1 MKHIAR
7 AQIDKHGGPKVWSG
21 AQPHR
26 MGKGAG
32 QIPGLVSNKGGREAG
47 CVGSS
52 ERIMLALCFL
62 YVLCAPGSWLGPIG
76 KHTARLT
83 GKDGRGM
90 TGRSR
95 RTILAAS
102 RHPVAPASGAGGRSV
117 VRMEAVR
124 RELRGS
130 AIALV
135 LVAATTLVA
144 YVLIQSFDVRRG
156 SVIYLLPV
164 LLAGWHLGLVPA
176 LVAAVA
182 GVLWSGY
189 FFFSPYYSFYLARPN
204 EILNLLLFMV
214 VAVVTS
220 HLANSMKKQTEL
232 ARNSEKEMGDL
243 YAFSRRLAAASSAA
257 DIYLAIEEHLASLV
271 QRKVVLFG
279 AVSDS
284 DREIKPEQEGLSQRV
299 HSAIAEVR
307 AGRTL
312 ATTVDDGAGDIW
324 LVRRVSQKN
333 ADFGVIAIDLGSV
346 PPRTL
351 EEVRHRVDDVL
362 SDAAATLERLD
373 IARALG
379 DAKMRSETELLREA
393 LIGSVS
399 HELRTPLASILG
411 AATVLSKSPVI
422 AKEERLSSLAGV
434 VRDEAERLNNDIQ
447 NLLDATRISRE
458 QIRPRQE
465 WIEPQD
471 IVNSAIERRRRR
483 LSGNNVSLDMDSNL
497 PLIYVDAV
505 LVEQAFVQIVD
516 NAAKYS
522 PSGSPITIAAK
533 RNGHDVILS
542 VHDTGGGRTR
552 GENVRLGERF
562 FRAPRLAASTSG
574 SGLGLWIAKA
584 FVTANGGKI
593 QAVSPGADHG
603 AAVSI
608 LLPFA
613 TPANQPEV
621 GPDD

>member
-1 MKHIAR
+1 M
-7 AQIDKHGGPKVWSG
+7 
-21 AQPHR
+21 
-26 MGKGAG
+26 
-32 QIPGLVSNKGGREAG
+32 
-47 CVGSS
+47 
-52 ERIMLALCFL
+52 
-62 YVLCAPGSWLGPIG
+62 
-76 KHTARLT
+76 
-83 GKDGRGM
+83 
-90 TGRSR
+90 
-95 RTILAAS
+95 
-102 RHPVAPASGAGGRSV
+102 

-144 YVLIQSFDVRRG
+144 YVLIQSLDVRRG

-204 EILNLLLFMV
+204 EILNLVLFMV

-232 ARNSEKEMGDL
+232 ARKSEKEMGDL
-243 YAFSRRLAAASSAA
+243 YAFSRRLAASSSAA

-279 AVSDS
+279 AVADG
-284 DREIKPEQEGLSQRV
+284 DHDAKPDQEGLSQRV
-299 HSAIAEVR
+299 HSAIAEIR

-333 ADFGVIAIDLGSV
+333 ADFGVIAIDLGRV
-346 PPRTL
+346 PPGAV
-351 EEVRHRVDDVL
+351 EEIRHRVDDVL

-373 IARALG
+373 VARALN

-422 AKEERLSSLAGV
+422 AKDERLTSLAGV
-434 VRDEAERLNNDIQ
+434 VRDESERLNNDIQ

-471 IVNSAIERRRRR
+471 IVNSALERRRRR
-483 LSGNNVSLDMDSNL
+483 LAGHNVSLDMDSNL

-505 LVEQAFVQIVD
+505 LVEQALVQVVD

-522 PSGSPITIAAK
+522 PPGSPIVIAAK
-533 RNGHDVILS
+533 RNGRDVVLS
-542 VHDTGGGRTR
+542 VKDEGVGLTP
-552 GENVRLGERF
+552 EESAQLGERF
-562 FRAPRLAASTSG
+562 FRGARHAATTSG

-593 QAVSPGADHG
+593 QAVSAGADHG
-603 AAVSI
+603 AVVSI
-608 LLPFA
+608 HLPFA

>member
-1 MKHIAR
+1 
-7 AQIDKHGGPKVWSG
+7 
-21 AQPHR
+21 
-26 MGKGAG
+26 
-32 QIPGLVSNKGGREAG
+32 
-47 CVGSS
+47 
-52 ERIMLALCFL
+52 
-62 YVLCAPGSWLGPIG
+62 
-76 KHTARLT
+76 
-83 GKDGRGM
+83 
-90 TGRSR
+90 
-95 RTILAAS
+95 
-102 RHPVAPASGAGGRSV
+102 
-117 VRMEAVR
+117 
-124 RELRGS
+124 
-130 AIALV
+130 
-135 LVAATTLVA
+135 
-144 YVLIQSFDVRRG
+144 VLIQSLDVRRG

-204 EILNLLLFMV
+204 EILNLVLFMV

-232 ARNSEKEMGDL
+232 ARKSEKEMGDL

-279 AVSDS
+279 AVADG
-284 DREIKPEQEGLSQRV
+284 DHDAKPDQEGLSQRV
-299 HSAIAEVR
+299 YSAIAEIR

-346 PPRTL
+346 PPGAV

-373 IARALG
+373 VARALN

-422 AKEERLSSLAGV
+422 AKDERLTSLAGV
-434 VRDEAERLNNDIQ
+434 VRDESERLNNDIQ

-471 IVNSAIERRRRR
+471 IVNSALERRRRR
-483 LSGNNVSLDMDSNL
+483 LAGHNVSLDMDSNL

-505 LVEQAFVQIVD
+505 LVEQALVQVVD

-522 PSGSPITIAAK
+522 PPGSPIVIAAK
-533 RNGHDVILS
+533 RNGRDVVLS
-542 VHDTGGGRTR
+542 VKDQGVGLTP
-552 GENVRLGERF
+552 EESAQLGERF
-562 FRAPRLAASTSG
+562 FRGARHAATTSG

-593 QAVSPGADHG
+593 QAVSAGADHG
-603 AAVSI
+603 AVVSI
-608 LLPFA
+608 HLPFA

>member
-1 MKHIAR
+1 M
-7 AQIDKHGGPKVWSG
+7 D
-21 AQPHR
+21 
-26 MGKGAG
+26 
-32 QIPGLVSNKGGREAG
+32 
-47 CVGSS
+47 
-52 ERIMLALCFL
+52 
-62 YVLCAPGSWLGPIG
+62 
-76 KHTARLT
+76 
-83 GKDGRGM
+83 
-90 TGRSR
+90 
-95 RTILAAS
+95 
-102 RHPVAPASGAGGRSV
+102 
-117 VRMEAVR
+117 AVR

-130 AIALV
+130 AIAMGM
-135 LVAATTLVA
+135 VAVPTVVVYALT
-144 YVLIQSFDVRRG
+144 QSLEVRRG

-164 LLAGWHLGLVPA
+164 LLAGWHLGLIPA

-189 FFFSPYYSFYLARPN
+189 FFFSPYYRFYLARPN
-204 EILNLLLFMV
+204 EILNLVLFMV
-214 VAVVTS
+214 VAGVTS
-220 HLANSMKKQTEL
+220 HLANSMKKQNDVG
-232 ARNSEKEMGDL
+232 RKSEKEMGDL

-279 AVSDS
+279 AVADS
-284 DREIKPEQEGLSQRV
+284 DRDVKPEQEGLSQRV

-346 PPRTL
+346 PPWAV
-351 EEVRHRVDDVL
+351 EEIRHRVDDVL
-362 SDAAATLERLD
+362 SDAAATLDGLD
-373 IARALG
+373 VARALN
-379 DAKMRSETELLREA
+379 DAKIRSETELLREA

-411 AATVLSKSPVI
+411 AATVLSESTAI
-422 AKEERLSSLAGV
+422 AKDGRLTSLAGV

-447 NLLDATRISRE
+447 NLLDATRISRK

-471 IVNSAIERRRRR
+471 IVNSALERLRRR
-483 LSGNNVSLDMDSNL
+483 LSGHNVSLDMDCDL
-497 PLIYVDAV
+497 PFIYVDAV
-505 LVEQAFVQIVD
+505 LVEQAFAQIVD

-522 PSGSPITIAAK
+522 PPGSPIAVAAK
-533 RNGHDVILS
+533 CNDRDVVLS
-542 VHDTGGGRTR
+542 VHDDGVGLTAE
-552 GENVRLGERF
+552 ENAQLGERF
-562 FRAPRLAASTSG
+562 FRGARHAATTSG

-593 QAVSPGADHG
+593 EAASAGADQG
-603 AAVSI
+603 TTVSI

-613 TPANQPEV
+613 TPASQPEV
-621 GPDD
+621 GPDE

>member
-1 MKHIAR
+1 M
-7 AQIDKHGGPKVWSG
+7 
-21 AQPHR
+21 
-26 MGKGAG
+26 
-32 QIPGLVSNKGGREAG
+32 
-47 CVGSS
+47 
-52 ERIMLALCFL
+52 
-62 YVLCAPGSWLGPIG
+62 
-76 KHTARLT
+76 
-83 GKDGRGM
+83 
-90 TGRSR
+90 
-95 RTILAAS
+95 
-102 RHPVAPASGAGGRSV
+102 

-164 LLAGWHLGLVPA
+164 LLAGWHLGLLPA

-220 HLANSMKKQTEL
+220 HLANSMKKQTEV
-232 ARNSEKEMGDL
+232 ARKSEKEMGDL
-243 YAFSRRLAAASSAA
+243 YAFSRRLAGASSAG

-279 AVSDS
+279 AVADS
-284 DREIKPEQEGLSQRV
+284 DRDVKPEQEGLSQRV

-346 PPRTL
+346 PPWAV
-351 EEVRHRVDDVL
+351 EEIRHRVDDVL

-373 IARALG
+373 VARALN

-422 AKEERLSSLAGV
+422 AKDERLTALAGV

-471 IVNSAIERRRRR
+471 IVNSALERRRRR
-483 LSGNNVSLDMDSNL
+483 LSSHNVSLDMDSNL

-522 PSGSPITIAAK
+522 PTGSPITIAAK
-533 RNGHDVILS
+533 RNGRDVVLS
-542 VHDTGGGRTR
+542 VRDQGVGLTA
-552 GENVRLGERF
+552 EESAQIGERF
-562 FRAPRLAASTSG
+562 FRGARHAATTSG

-613 TPANQPEV
+613 TPASQPEV

>member
-1 MKHIAR
+1 M
-7 AQIDKHGGPKVWSG
+7 V
-21 AQPHR
+21 
-26 MGKGAG
+26 
-32 QIPGLVSNKGGREAG
+32 
-47 CVGSS
+47 
-52 ERIMLALCFL
+52 AL
-62 YVLCAPGSWLGPIG
+62 
-76 KHTARLT
+76 
-83 GKDGRGM
+83 D
-90 TGRSR
+90 
-95 RTILAAS
+95 
-102 RHPVAPASGAGGRSV
+102 
-117 VRMEAVR
+117 AVR

-135 LVAATTLVA
+135 MVAATTLVT
-144 YVLIQSFDVRRG
+144 YGLIQTLDVRRG

-189 FFFSPYYSFYLARPN
+189 FFFSPFYSFYLARPN
-204 EILNLLLFMV
+204 EILNLVLFMV

-232 ARNSEKEMGDL
+232 ARKSEKEMSDL
-243 YAFSRRLAAASSAA
+243 YAFSRRLAASSSAA

-279 AVSDS
+279 ASSDPGG
-284 DREIKPEQEGLSQRV
+284 DAKPDQDALSQRV
-299 HSAIAEVR
+299 LATIAEVQ
-307 AGRTL
+307 AGRTPT
-312 ATTVDDGAGDIW
+312 TTVDDGAGDIW

-346 PPRTL
+346 PAGAVD
-351 EEVRHRVDDVL
+351 EVRQRVDDLL

-373 IARALG
+373 VARALN

-411 AATVLSKSPVI
+411 AATVLSQSAAV
-422 AKEERLSSLAGV
+422 AKDERLTSLAGV
-434 VRDEAERLNNDIQ
+434 VRDESERLNNDIQ
-447 NLLDATRISRE
+447 NLLDATRISRQ

-471 IVNSAIERRRRR
+471 IVNSALERRRRR
-483 LSGNNVSLDMDSNL
+483 LSGHNVSLDMDSNL
-497 PLIYVDAV
+497 PFIYVDAV

-522 PSGSPITIAAK
+522 ATGSPITVAAK
-533 RNGHDVILS
+533 RNGHDVVLS
-542 VHDTGGGRTR
+542 VRDQGVGLTAQ
-552 GENVRLGERF
+552 ENAQLGERF
-562 FRAPRLAASTSG
+562 FRGARHAATTSG

-584 FVTANGGKI
+584 FVSANGGKI
-593 QAVSPGADHG
+593 QAVSAGADQG
-603 AAVSI
+603 AMVSI
-608 LLPFA
+608 HLPFA
-613 TPANQPEV
+613 TPASQPEV